1 MYQGQELN
9 VEEKSNANVNKS
21 LYKLLII
28 ILRYTP
34 IVLSINDVLHSILSY
49 YDITLLQK
57 FIDDI
62 DADNCNITMEQQ
74 SKIISVLSNIAN
86 PDQRMSKIQACDY
99 IGVSRATFDNYV
111 KDGFIP
117 KGIKQEGFKELSWNK
132 ADLDIFL
139 SSQK

>member
-1 MYQGQELN
+1 ML
-9 VEEKSNANVNKS
+9 KS
-21 LYKLLII
+21 II
-28 ILRYTP
+28 R
-34 IVLSINDVLHSILSY
+34 
-49 YDITLLQK
+49 TLLQK

-62 DADNCNITMEQQ
+62 DADNCNITMEQQSKIISVLYNCNITMEQQ

-139 SSQK
+139 SSQN

>member
-1 MYQGQELN
+1 ML
-9 VEEKSNANVNKS
+9 KS
-21 LYKLLII
+21 II
-28 ILRYTP
+28 R
-34 IVLSINDVLHSILSY
+34 
-49 YDITLLQK
+49 TLLQK

-111 KDGFIP
+111 KDGFDSERNQI
-117 KGIKQEGFKELSWNK
+117 GRF
-132 ADLDIFL
+132 
-139 SSQK
+139 

>member
-1 MYQGQELN
+1 MI
-9 VEEKSNANVNKS
+9 ST
-21 LYKLLII
+21 LII
-28 ILRYTP
+28 VILQWNSR
-34 IVLSINDVLHSILSY
+34 VRL
-49 YDITLLQK
+49 
-57 FIDDI
+57 F
-62 DADNCNITMEQQ
+62 
-74 SKIISVLSNIAN
+74 SVLSNIAN

-139 SSQK
+139 SSQN